1 MAKGFHSL
9 IRLHQWRVDEKRRAL
24 GILFG
29 RAVELEGQARGLE
42 KEIED
47 EKLSASANP
56 VEAGL
61 FYGAYAAG
69 AIQRRHDIATAR
81 NEVEEEIAEAQD
93 EVREEYSDL
102 KSFELSQEARDARE
116 EAERLHDEQATLDE
130 MGLERFRRRG

>member
-1 MAKGFHSL
+1 MAKGFHSI

-24 GILFG
+24 GILLG
-29 RAVELEGQARGLE
+29 KAVELEGQARGLE
-42 KEIED
+42 NEIQS
-47 EKLSASANP
+47 EKLAAAEHP

-69 AIQRRHDIATAR
+69 AIRRRHDIATAR
-81 NEVEEEIAEAQD
+81 TEVEEEIAGAQE

-116 EAERLHDEQATLDE
+116 EAERLRDEQATLDE
-130 MGLERFRRRG
+130 MGLERYRRRG